1 MVVLDFPGQ
10 VESFLAGK
18 TGLCSSPAKD
28 VKRLDASACRNVEQ
42 GLDNFPNAQSQWVG
56 SYSCRFSFCSMGESC
71 SGLGAPRDT
80 MGESIGEHSS
90 VGVLTLGVAMPG
102 SFETTNEG
110 LCGNGDIS
118 ITSIAGA
125 GEEDGIGGVV
135 IVSSI

>member
-1 MVVLDFPGQ
+1 
-10 VESFLAGK
+10 
-18 TGLCSSPAKD
+18 
-28 VKRLDASACRNVEQ
+28 
-42 GLDNFPNAQSQWVG
+42 
-56 SYSCRFSFCSMGESC
+56 MGESC
-71 SGLGAPRDT
+71 SGLGAPRET

-90 VGVLTLGVAMPG
+90 VGVLTLGVAIPV

-118 ITSIAGA
+118 MISIAGA